1 MDREHALLNAIVEAH
16 TEFVDQSEPGKL
28 FDRFLE
34 VLLSLMSS
42 EYGFIGEVLHDRAG
56 QPYLKTFAIT
66 NIAWDAETLKFYE
79 ENAPHGLEFTNLKT
93 LFGSIIV
100 TKEVV
105 ISNAPSTDARS
116 GGLPQGHPPL
126 NAFLGVPIMSR
137 GEIVGMVGVANCP
150 KGYSS
155 ADVEFLKPLLL
166 TCGNYIRLLR
176 NERENIAIES
186 ALKES
191 QIRSQAILDSSIDAI
206 ITINDSGFIES
217 ANPAVKKLFGH
228 EPKNLIGKKVN
239 VLMPEP
245 HSTHHDSYLN
255 RYLDTGEARV
265 IGIGR
270 DIQALRKDGTRFPA
284 ELAVTEF
291 SIPGK
296 HLFTG
301 VVKDISVRKIAETNL
316 EETRRHLK
324 EANENLLAILD
335 ESKLG
340 VLMLDES
347 GHFQFIN
354 HATQMFLQKD
364 KEDLLGKHWQ
374 RILPL
379 TNAQRKN
386 MAEQFGRP
394 SESRSRLSVQF
405 SREDKDPFLC
415 EIEVRDDPRDSR
427 CKILFVYDVTEIS
440 RLRSQVSSGISRQ
453 MIGNCLKMREMF
465 VSLTKIAMGD
475 WTVLIEGETGVGKE
489 LVAKA
494 VHASSKRKNGP
505 FIAINCGGLTSSLLT
520 SQLFGYRRGAFTGA
534 TVDQVGLFE
543 AANGGTLF
551 LDEIGDVP
559 LDVQT
564 AMLRVLEE
572 RELTRVG
579 DTKPRKIDVRVLAAT
594 NRDLAEEV
602 DAGRFRNDL
611 LYRIR
616 VARIQ
621 VPPLRER
628 KDDIP
633 LLVNSFLVEAQAQAN
648 KLLEWVNPDAM
659 QALLQYD
666 WPGNVRELK
675 NAIETS
681 AIHCNTQMVS
691 IDDLPQEFIHGT
703 KTQTRLESFGES
715 PKTQLEKTLHLA
727 GGNRSKAA
735 KLMGVSRAT
744 FYRRLLEAGI
754 DTNKKPKS

>member
-1 MDREHALLNAIVEAH
+1 VTREHELLTAIVEAH
-16 TEFVDQSEPGKL
+16 TEFVDQAEPIKL
-28 FDRFLE
+28 FDQFLK
-34 VLLSLMSS
+34 VLLSLMNS
-42 EYGFIGEVLHDRAG
+42 EYGFIGEVLQTSEG
-56 QPYLKTFAIT
+56 QPYLKTFAMT
-66 NIAWDAETLKFYE
+66 NIAWNAETHKLYD
-79 ENAPHGLEFTNLKT
+79 ENAQDGLEFTNLNT
-93 LFGSIIV
+93 LFGSTIV
-100 TKEVV
+100 NKEAV
-105 ISNAPSTDARS
+105 IANAPSTDARS

-126 NAFLGVPIMSR
+126 SAFLGAPIISR
-137 GEIVGMVGVANCP
+137 GEVVGMVGVANCP
-150 KGYSS
+150 KGYSEK
-155 ADVEFLKPLLL
+155 DVEFLEPLLL
-166 TCGNYIRLLR
+166 TCGNYIRLLW
-176 NERENIAIES
+176 NERENITIES

-191 QIRSQAILDSSIDAI
+191 QTRSQAILNCSIDAI
-206 ITINDSGFIES
+206 ITINDNGVIES
-217 ANPAVKKLFGH
+217 ANPAVQKLFGYG
-228 EPKNLIGKKVN
+228 PKDLVGKKVN
-239 VLMPEP
+239 MLMPEP
-245 HSTHHDSYLN
+245 YRTHHDSYLK
-255 RYLDTGEARV
+255 RYLETGEARV

-270 DIQALRKDGTRFPA
+270 EIQAQRKDGTRFPA

-301 VVKDISVRKIAETNL
+301 VVRDISVRKIAETNL

-340 VLMLDES
+340 VLMFNAS
-347 GHFQFIN
+347 GHIQFVN
-354 HATQMFLQKD
+354 HAIQVLLQED
-364 KEDLLGKHWQ
+364 KESMLGNHWQ
-374 RILPL
+374 NILPL
-379 TNAQRKN
+379 TSDQRKIV
-386 MAEQFGRP
+386 AKQFFTP
-394 SESRSRLSVQF
+394 TEDRSRLTVQF
-405 SREDKDPFLC
+405 SVDNKERLWF
-415 EIEVRDDPRDSR
+415 EIEIRDDPRDSR
-427 CKILFVYDVTEIS
+427 CKILFIYDVTEIN
-440 RLRSQVSSGISRQ
+440 RLRSQLSAGASRQ
-453 MIGNCLKMREMF
+453 MIGNCQKMREMYS
-465 VSLTKIAMGD
+465 SLNKISLGD

-494 VHASSKRKNGP
+494 IHATSKRKEGP

-534 TVDQVGLFE
+534 VVDQVGLFE

-559 LDVQT
+559 LEVQT

-602 DAGRFRNDL
+602 TAGRFRNDL

-628 KDDIP
+628 KEDIP
-633 LLVNSFLVEAQAQAN
+633 QLVNVFLLEAQTQAN
-648 KLLEWVNPDAM
+648 KIIEGVDPVAM

-675 NAIETS
+675 NAIDTS
-681 AIHCNTQMVS
+681 AIHCDTQMIH
-691 IDDLPQEFIHGT
+691 IDNLPQEVIHGERT
-703 KTQTRLESFGES
+703 SIRLESFDEG
-715 PKTQLEKTLHLA
+715 PKTQLENALRQT

-735 KLMGVSRAT
+735 RLMGVSRAT
-744 FYRRLLEAGI
+744 FYRRLIGAGI
-754 DTNKKPKS
+754 ETIKKPKS